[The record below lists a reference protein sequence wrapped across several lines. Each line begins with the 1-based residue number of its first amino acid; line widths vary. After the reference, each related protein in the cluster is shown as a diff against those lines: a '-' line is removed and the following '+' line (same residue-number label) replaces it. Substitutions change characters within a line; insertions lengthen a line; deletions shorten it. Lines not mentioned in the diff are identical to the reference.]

1 MNTTGNYKRA
11 LLELIRQRIE
21 PIHRQ
26 LSKKTSDEQTVVF
39 RNLPAQRVVRVQSDT
54 FLNNS
59 SNQTLNRQG
68 QIYDDDPRFPLSFD
82 SDHRGKSSSLVTRVN
97 PPRSFTP
104 LPTTSE
110 NNSNDE
116 ED

>member
-39 RNLPAQRVVRVQSDT
+39 RNLPGQRVLRVQSDT

-59 SNQTLNRQG
+59 TNQALNRQG

-97 PPRSFTP
+97 PPRPFTP

-110 NNSNDE
+110 NNSNDD